1 MSHLVLS
8 RKYRPKSFKEV
19 IGQDNALTILNSFIQ
34 SGMIPHALL
43 FCGSRGVGKT
53 SLARIFA
60 KTINCEDL
68 KNSKKCKDCITCS
81 EIDENKSLDVIEI
94 DAASNNGVDQIRS
107 IIDSSN
113 YTSIKCQYKVFII
126 DEVHMLSKSAFNAL
140 LKTLEEP
147 NENTI
152 FILATTEVEKIPATI
167 LSRCQT
173 INFKSLKKETLS
185 NHIGA
190 ICKKEGITIDKE
202 SRSLIADEST
212 GSARDSL
219 GILEQLSASLNK
231 KIDIE
236 NSNIILGVTSKQILF
251 EISKN
256 LLSGNTKA
264 SLGSYNNIY
273 DNGYDSK
280 KFIHSLLNYFRSSIY
295 YRLGLEDSVDEIYN
309 LEQKEIDVFN
319 LYDLS
324 LLENLFDQLIKLY
337 DLCSKTENIKFLVE
351 SNLIK
356 LCIISNYI
364 DLEEVIKDD
373 EQTGG
378 SGESIRPAKEESLE
392 SKIPQKPSSSK
403 KKVKIN
409 IESFNSDE
417 FLKELGSI
425 DNQNLKLLKDC
436 SFEQVNEVISIKT
449 QNEIFY
455 EILSQDEKKNEI
467 KNLIVDIFR
476 FDCSIEIEFVQE
488 EGSKN
493 IEDNF
498 KFSEKKDKLYESETM
513 KNLFNTFDCRVLD
526 IEKDN

>member
-1 MSHLVLS
+1 
-8 RKYRPKSFKEV
+8 
-19 IGQDNALTILNSFIQ
+19 
-34 SGMIPHALL
+34 
-43 FCGSRGVGKT
+43 
-53 SLARIFA
+53 
-60 KTINCEDL
+60 
-68 KNSKKCKDCITCS
+68 
-81 EIDENKSLDVIEI
+81 
-94 DAASNNGVDQIRS
+94 
-107 IIDSSN
+107 
-113 YTSIKCQYKVFII
+113 
-126 DEVHMLSKSAFNAL
+126 
-140 LKTLEEP
+140 
-147 NENTI
+147 
-152 FILATTEVEKIPATI
+152 
-167 LSRCQT
+167 
-173 INFKSLKKETLS
+173 
-185 NHIGA
+185 
-190 ICKKEGITIDKE
+190 
-202 SRSLIADEST
+202 
-212 GSARDSL
+212 
-219 GILEQLSASLNK
+219 
-231 KIDIE
+231 
-236 NSNIILGVTSKQILF
+236 
-251 EISKN
+251 
-256 LLSGNTKA
+256 
-264 SLGSYNNIY
+264 
-273 DNGYDSK
+273 
-280 KFIHSLLNYFRSSIY
+280 
-295 YRLGLEDSVDEIYN
+295 
-309 LEQKEIDVFN
+309 
-319 LYDLS
+319 
-324 LLENLFDQLIKLY
+324 LY

-476 FDCSIEIEFVQE
+476 FDCAIEIEFVQE

-493 IEDNF
+493 IDDNF

>member
-309 LEQKEIDVFN
+309 LEESERN
-319 LYDLS
+319 RCL
-324 LLENLFDQLIKLY
+324 QLI
-337 DLCSKTENIKFLVE
+337 
-351 SNLIK
+351 
-356 LCIISNYI
+356 
-364 DLEEVIKDD
+364 
-373 EQTGG
+373 
-378 SGESIRPAKEESLE
+378 
-392 SKIPQKPSSSK
+392 
-403 KKVKIN
+403 
-409 IESFNSDE
+409 
-417 FLKELGSI
+417 
-425 DNQNLKLLKDC
+425 
-436 SFEQVNEVISIKT
+436 
-449 QNEIFY
+449 
-455 EILSQDEKKNEI
+455 
-467 KNLIVDIFR
+467 
-476 FDCSIEIEFVQE
+476 
-488 EGSKN
+488 
-493 IEDNF
+493 
-498 KFSEKKDKLYESETM
+498 
-513 KNLFNTFDCRVLD
+513 
-526 IEKDN
+526 